1 MAFDVAADEIEFPD
15 GNVDYSKV
23 VDRAVAISPAN
34 GTITLSLSL
43 GTADG
48 RAILF
53 MSLDSN
59 AELVS
64 ALEASVYAPAMSD
77 IPVGLNDTP
86 NSAVA
91 ANYIITNGPTGNDN
105 PQRQGLNSALSD
117 TPSQVIDI
125 FDGAPGV
132 INDYA
137 YSPMWDLY
145 VAEWTPEAI
154 EKGYTSAIYSELQFL
169 GLVEKGWITAPG
181 GGEMGPSGLISN
193 CALIM
198 HY

>member
-105 PQRQGLNSALSD
+105 PPTAGSQQRPQ
-117 TPSQVIDI
+117 
-125 FDGAPGV
+125 
-132 INDYA
+132 
-137 YSPMWDLY
+137 
-145 VAEWTPEAI
+145 
-154 EKGYTSAIYSELQFL
+154 
-169 GLVEKGWITAPG
+169 
-181 GGEMGPSGLISN
+181 
-193 CALIM
+193 
-198 HY
+198 

>member
-1 MAFDVAADEIEFPD
+1 M
-15 GNVDYSKV
+15 
-23 VDRAVAISPAN
+23 
-34 GTITLSLSL
+34 TT
-43 GTADG
+43 
-48 RAILF
+48 
-53 MSLDSN
+53 
-59 AELVS
+59 
-64 ALEASVYAPAMSD
+64 
-77 IPVGLNDTP
+77 
-86 NSAVA
+86 
-91 ANYIITNGPTGNDN
+91 